1 MIEILKTRFSSN
13 MKRHPDLDWGDVE
26 KILKKDKKMLKT
38 LELMEES
45 GGEVDVVTIEEGRH
59 IYCDCCRETP
69 LYRRSL
75 CYDEEAL
82 AKRVKNPPKGSALKQ
97 AQEYGVRLLDEKLY
111 RRLQEID
118 EFDLKTSS
126 WIETPDDIREK
137 GGALFCEKRYGRVFV
152 FHNSADS
159 YYSVRGWRG
168 YIQI

>member
-1 MIEILKTRFSSN
+1 MIEILKTRFNSN
-13 MKRHPDLDWGDVE
+13 MKRHPDLDWKDIE
-26 KILKKDKKMLKT
+26 KILKKDKKILKT
-38 LELMEES
+38 LELMEKS
-45 GGEVDVVTIEEGRH
+45 GGEVDVVTIEEGRY

-69 LYRRSL
+69 LSRRSL

-126 WIETPDDIREK
+126 WIETPADVREK
-137 GGALFCEKRYGRVFV
+137 GGALFCEKRYGKVFV